1 MKRAGITEADVR
13 RAVQQLVKEGR
24 APSPTNVRLEL
35 GGRGS
40 YSTIGPL
47 LKAVLE
53 KRAQE
58 RGMPPISASVQG
70 KSKELLEALWMD
82 AVGAASARND
92 ELREDY
98 EVKIGHLYKD
108 LEERQDAL
116 DRITFELVSMQSALR
131 EEEHKTLALRR
142 QVEELESE
150 VIRLTA
156 TVDEQRV
163 ERESLLTRLQCLS
176 AQVGLSKAA

>member
-1 MKRAGITEADVR
+1 MKKTGISEADVR

-47 LKAVLE
+47 LKAVIE
-53 KRAQE
+53 KRARE
-58 RGMPPISASVQG
+58 CGIPRISESVQD

-92 ELREDY
+92 ELRADY
-98 EVKIGHLYKD
+98 EVKTGRLYKE

-116 DRITFELVSMQSALR
+116 DRITFELVSVQSTLR
-131 EEEHKTLALRR
+131 SEEHQALALRR

-150 VIRLTA
+150 VVRLTA

-163 ERESLLTRLQCLS
+163 ERESLLTRLQRLS
-176 AQVGLSKAA
+176 AQVGLPKAA